1 MRRSPA
7 ETELIQTGPKA
18 ESKAAYIVV
27 FEASIF
33 NLYFVTIPSPRMG
46 GVGGI
51 EYPMKG
57 EGLAKGRRRCQA
69 KCEGVVF
76 ARQILV
82 IISKY
87 SE

>member
-7 ETELIQTGPKA
+7 ETEPIQTGPKA
-18 ESKAAYIVV
+18 ESKAACTVV
-27 FEASIF
+27 FEALIF
-33 NLYFVTIPSPRMG
+33 NLDFVTSPSPRVG
-46 GVGGI
+46 GVGVGGVLNRLR
-51 EYPMKG
+51 MG
-57 EGLAKGRRRCQA
+57 EGLAGR
-69 KCEGVVF
+69 GVVF